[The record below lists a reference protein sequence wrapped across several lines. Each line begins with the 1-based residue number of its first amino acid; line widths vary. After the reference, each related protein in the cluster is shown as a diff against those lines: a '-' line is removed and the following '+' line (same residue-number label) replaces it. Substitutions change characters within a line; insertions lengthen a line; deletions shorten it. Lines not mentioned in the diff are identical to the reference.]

1 MRILMRNRISWIYS
15 SDCSSY
21 ELFSYLT
28 HSFANLLNCIWKLF
42 GGIVLSLF
50 IGAFLI
56 EKEVILMIV
65 NIDGL
70 IAISF

>member
-1 MRILMRNRISWIYS
+1 MRNRISWIYS

-28 HSFANLLNCIWKLF
+28 HSFANILNRIWKLF
-42 GGIVLSLF
+42 EGIMLSLF
-50 IGAFLI
+50 IGALLLERKVF
-56 EKEVILMIV
+56 MIVV